1 MGVCAVCFLLQN
13 IYVQTRTI
21 HWEHKKLAAKLTPSG
36 IHIHMNISCKRKL
49 LLTPIPSLG
58 ERGLK
63 FFSRISVYVCID
75 VFTAYVFLVVCFL
88 GKVEP

>member
-1 MGVCAVCFLLQN
+1 
-13 IYVQTRTI
+13 
-21 HWEHKKLAAKLTPSG
+21 
-36 IHIHMNISCKRKL
+36 MNISCKRKL
-49 LLTPIPSLG
+49 LLTSILSLG